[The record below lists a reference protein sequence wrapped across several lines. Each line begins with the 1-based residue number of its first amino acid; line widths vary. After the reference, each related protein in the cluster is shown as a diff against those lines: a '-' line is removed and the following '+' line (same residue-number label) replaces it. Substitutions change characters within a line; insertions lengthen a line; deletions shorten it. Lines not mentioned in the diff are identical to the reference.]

1 MKKFISATILT
12 VLVFLFSVNVSGQK
26 ADFSGTWKIDRSKIP
41 VTDNFPVLVQ
51 ININIKGDSLLTER
65 FYNTGD
71 GQEYPFR
78 ENLTL
83 DGKEA
88 SITVYEMPR
97 KSKATWKE
105 KDVVLI
111 HEATT
116 TANGSNGPVDFKST
130 ETWSVDNA
138 NNILTISFKNNSY
151 AGELTGAFI
160 FNKSVIVN

>member
-1 MKKFISATILT
+1 MKKIISATILT
-12 VLVFLFSVNVSGQK
+12 VLAFLFSVNVSGQK

-41 VTDNFPVLVQ
+41 ATGNFPVLVQ

-65 FYNTGD
+65 IYDTGD
-71 GQEYPFR
+71 GQVYPFK

-88 SITVYEMPR
+88 AITVYEMPR

-105 KDVVLI
+105 KDVILI

-130 ETWSVDNA
+130 ETWSVDNVK
-138 NNILTISFKNNSY
+138 NILTISFSNNSM
-151 AGELTGAFI
+151 AGESTGSFI
-160 FNKSVIVN
+160 FNKSVVLN